1 MKRKEQA
8 EEPKKINY
16 TVNPQDIT
24 REMREAYIDYAMSVI
39 VARALPDVRDGLK
52 PVHRRILYAMKEMGL
67 RSTAKYR
74 KSATVVGEVLGKY
87 HPHGDT
93 AVYDAMVR
101 MAQYF
106 SMRYMLITGQ
116 GNFGSVDGDSPAAM
130 RYTEAKMS
138 HIADELLS
146 DIDKET
152 VDFVP
157 NYDGSREEPT
167 VLPSRVPNLLLN
179 GSFGIAVGMATS
191 IPTHNLTELIDA
203 SLMLIDNPKST
214 VEDLLTHVK
223 GPDFPTGGMIFNKTD
238 IHQAY
243 ATGRGGVV
251 MRGEG
256 DIVERGKGYSIAIS
270 SLPFQVNKAELVE
283 KIADLVRDK
292 KIEGIRDIR
301 DESDKDGLSVV
312 IDLKNDAYPQK
323 VLNTLYKHTDLEKT
337 FHFNMLALI
346 GGIQPQIL
354 SLKTYL
360 EEFIKARLEVVE
372 RRTRHDL
379 RIAEERAHIL
389 DGLKKALDHIDQI
402 ISTIK
407 KSKSRD
413 DAHKNLMQKF
423 KFSDRQTTAILEMRL
438 QALAALERQK
448 IEDELAQTKALIKEL
463 KAILEDPKRIRKVI
477 KDELIEIKTKYGDK
491 RKTKVIDGPVGT
503 LNIEDL
509 IPEEEQVVVMTQA
522 GYLKRV
528 RPQEFRAQKRGG
540 KGIVGGEWKEEDV
553 VSQFVAAGTHDS
565 ILFFTSSGKTYE
577 IKAYDIP
584 EASRTSKG
592 KPAVNFLSL
601 SPGEE
606 VTSILAIPKK
616 RKGSLTSSLVMT
628 TKQGMIK
635 KTNFDDFVDVRR
647 SGILAMKLKKGDV
660 LGWVRIVE
668 KNDDIM
674 LLSKKGLAIRFAEAK
689 TRVMGRQAQ
698 GIRGM
703 RLKSGDEIVGCEIIS
718 RDGKDLEVLV
728 ASANGFGKKTK
739 VSEFKTQARGGA
751 GIKAINVTDKTGPL
765 IAARL
770 PEASAEEFIAISEKG
785 KALRSHLTEM
795 PSLRRA
801 AQGVRIMKLEA
812 GDKLRSVALL

>member
-1 MKRKEQA
+1 MKRKEPA
-8 EEPKKINY
+8 EEPQKISY
-16 TVNPQDIT
+16 TVHPQDIT
-24 REMREAYIDYAMSVI
+24 GEMRNAHIDYAMSVI
-39 VARALPDVRDGLK
+39 IARALPDVRDGLK
-52 PVHRRILYAMKEMGL
+52 PVHRRILYTMKEMGL
-67 RSTAKYR
+67 RSSAKYV
-74 KSATVVGEVLGKY
+74 KSARVVGDVLGKY

-138 HIADELLS
+138 HIADELLA

-152 VDFVP
+152 VDFTP
-157 NYDGSREEPT
+157 TYDGSREEPT
-167 VLPSRVPNLLLN
+167 VLPARVPNLLLN

-203 SLMLIDNPKST
+203 SLTLIDNPKST
-214 VEDLLTHVK
+214 VEDLLVHVK
-223 GPDFPTGGMIFNKTD
+223 GPDFPTGGIIFNKAD

-251 MRGEG
+251 MRGEA

-283 KIADLVRDK
+283 KVADLVRDK
-292 KIEGIRDIR
+292 KVEGIKDIR

-323 VLNTLYKHTDLEKT
+323 VLNMLYKHTDLEKV

-346 GGIQPQIL
+346 GGIQPQTL

-389 DGLKKALDHIDQI
+389 EGLKIALDHIDQI
-402 ISTIK
+402 ITTIK
-407 KSKSRD
+407 RSKDKD

-423 KFSDRQTTAILEMRL
+423 KLSDRQSTAILEMRL

-448 IEDELAQTKALIKEL
+448 IEDELATTRALIREL

-477 KDELIEIKTKYGDK
+477 KNELIEIKTKYGDK

-509 IPEEEQVVVMTQA
+509 IPEEEQVVVMTQS

-540 KGIVGGEWKEEDV
+540 KGLVGGEWKEEDV
-553 VSQFVAAGTHDS
+553 VSQFVSAGTHDS

-584 EASRTSKG
+584 EGSRTSKG
-592 KPAVNFLSL
+592 KPVVNFLSL

-616 RKGSLTSSLVMT
+616 RKGNSTSSLVMT
-628 TKQGMIK
+628 TKQGIIK
-635 KTNFDDFVDVRR
+635 KTNFDDFVDIRR
-647 SGILAMKLKKGDV
+647 SGILAMKLKKGDI

-668 KNDDIM
+668 KGDDIM
-674 LLSKKGLAIRFAEAK
+674 LLSKKGNAIRFAESK
-689 TRVMGRQAQ
+689 TRLMGRQAQ

-703 RLKSGDEIVGCEIIS
+703 RLKSTDEIIGCEIIPKE
-718 RDGKDLEVLV
+718 GKEVEILV

-739 VSEFKTQARGGA
+739 VNEFKTQARGGS
-751 GIKAINVTDKTGPL
+751 GIKAMNVTDKTGPVV
-765 IAARL
+765 AARL
-770 PEASAEEFIAISEKG
+770 PEPIVEEFIAISEKG
-785 KALRSHLTEM
+785 KALRSSLQQM

>member
-1 MKRKEQA
+1 MKHKEPPD
-8 EEPKKINY
+8 EPQKISY
-16 TVNPQDIT
+16 ALHTQDIT
-24 REMREAYIDYAMSVI
+24 SEMRNAYIDYAMSVI
-39 VARALPDVRDGLK
+39 VQRALPDVRDGLK
-52 PVHRRILYAMKEMGL
+52 PVHRRILYTMKEMGL
-67 RSTAKYR
+67 RSSTKYV
-74 KSATVVGEVLGKY
+74 KSARVVGDVLGKY

-138 HIADELLS
+138 RIADELLA

-157 NYDGSREEPT
+157 TYDGSRQEPV

-223 GPDFPTGGMIFNKTD
+223 GPDFPTGGMIFNKAD

-251 MRGEG
+251 MRGEA
-256 DIVERGKGYSIAIS
+256 DIIERGKGYSISIS

-283 KIADLVRDK
+283 KVADLVRDK

-301 DESDKDGLSVV
+301 DESDKDGLTVV

-323 VLNTLYKHTDLEKT
+323 VLNALYKHTDLEKI

-346 GGIQPQIL
+346 GGIQPQTL

-407 KSKSRD
+407 KSASRD
-413 DAHKNLMQKF
+413 DAHKNLIQKF
-423 KFSDRQTTAILEMRL
+423 KFSSQQSTAILELRL

-448 IEDELAQTKALIKEL
+448 IEDELAATKALIREL

-477 KDELIEIKTKYGDK
+477 KDELVEIKTKYGDK

-522 GYLKRV
+522 GYLKRI

-553 VSQFVAAGTHDS
+553 VSQFVSAGTHDS

-584 EASRTSKG
+584 EGARTSKG

-616 RKGSLTSSLVMT
+616 RKGNSTSSLVMT

-635 KTNFDDFVDVRR
+635 KTNFDDFVDIRR

-668 KNDDIM
+668 KGDDIM
-674 LLSKKGLAIRFAEAK
+674 LLSKKGNAIRFAEAK
-689 TRVMGRQAQ
+689 TRLMGRQAQ
-698 GIRGM
+698 GIHGM
-703 RLKSGDEIVGCEIIS
+703 RLKSGDELIGCEIVPK
-718 RDGKDLEVLV
+718 DGKELEVLV

-739 VSEFKTQARGGA
+739 VSEYKTQARGGS
-751 GIKAINVTDKTGPL
+751 GIKAMNVTDKTGPVV
-765 IAARL
+765 AARL
-770 PEASAEEFIAISEKG
+770 PEVSVEEFIAISEKG

>member
-1 MKRKEQA
+1 MKRKEPSEQP
-8 EEPKKINY
+8 EPINY
-16 TVNPQDIT
+16 TVSDQDIAH
-24 REMREAYIDYAMSVI
+24 EMRTAYMDYAMSVI
-39 VARALPDVRDGLK
+39 VTRALPDVRDGLK
-52 PVHRRILYAMKEMGL
+52 PVHRRILYTMKEMGL
-67 RSTAKYR
+67 RSSAKYV
-74 KSATVVGEVLGKY
+74 KSARVVGDVLGKY

-106 SMRYMLITGQ
+106 SMRYMLVTGQ

-138 HIADELLS
+138 RISDELLA

-157 NYDGSREEPT
+157 TYDGSREEPV

-203 SLMLIDNPKST
+203 SLTLIDNPKST
-214 VEDLLTHVK
+214 VEDLLVHVK
-223 GPDFPTGGMIFNKTD
+223 GPDFPTGGMIFNKAD

-251 MRGEG
+251 MRGEA
-256 DIVERGKGYSIAIS
+256 DIVERGKGYSISIS

-283 KIADLVRDK
+283 KMADLVRDK

-323 VLNTLYKHTDLEKT
+323 VLNALYKHTDLEKV

-346 GGIQPQIL
+346 GGIQPQTL

-389 DGLKKALDHIDQI
+389 EGLKTALDHIDQVI
-402 ISTIK
+402 TTIRR
-407 KSKSRD
+407 SKDKD

-423 KFSDRQTTAILEMRL
+423 ELSDRQSTAILEMRL
-438 QALAALERQK
+438 QALAALERKK
-448 IEDELAQTKALIKEL
+448 IEDELATTRALIKEL
-463 KAILEDPKRIRKVI
+463 KAILGNPKRILKVI
-477 KDELIEIKTKYGDK
+477 KEELEEIKIKYGDK

-509 IPEEEQVVVMTQA
+509 IPEEEQVVVMTQS

-540 KGIVGGEWKEEDV
+540 KGLIGGEWKEEDV
-553 VSQFVAAGTHDS
+553 VSQFVSAGTHDS
-565 ILFFTSSGKTYE
+565 ILFFTSAGKTYE

-584 EASRTSKG
+584 EGSRTSKG

-601 SPGEE
+601 VQGEDI
-606 VTSILAIPKK
+606 TSILAIPKE
-616 RKGSLTSSLVMT
+616 RKGGLTSSLVMA

-668 KNDDIM
+668 KGDDIM
-674 LLSKKGLAIRFAEAK
+674 LLSKKGNAIRFAETK
-689 TRVMGRQAQ
+689 TRPMGRQAQ

-703 RLKSGDEIVGCEIIS
+703 RLKTGDEIIGCEIIPK
-718 RDGKDLEVLV
+718 DGKDLEVLV
-728 ASANGFGKKTK
+728 ASINGFGKKTK
-739 VSEFKTQARGGA
+739 VNEFKIQSRGGS
-751 GIKAINVTDKTGPL
+751 GIKAMNVSDKTGPVV
-765 IAARL
+765 AARL
-770 PEASAEEFIAISEKG
+770 PDKTAEEFIAISEKG
-785 KALRSHLTEM
+785 KTLRSYLQQM

-801 AQGVRIMKLEA
+801 AQGVRIMKLET
-812 GDKLRSVALL
+812 GDKLRSIALL

>member
-1 MKRKEQA
+1 MKRKEPA
-8 EEPKKINY
+8 EEPQKISY
-16 TVNPQDIT
+16 TVHPQDIT
-24 REMREAYIDYAMSVI
+24 GEMRNAYIDYAMSVI
-39 VARALPDVRDGLK
+39 IARALPDVRDGLK
-52 PVHRRILYAMKEMGL
+52 PVHRRILYTMKEMGL
-67 RSTAKYR
+67 RSSAKYV
-74 KSATVVGEVLGKY
+74 KSARVVGDVLGKY

-138 HIADELLS
+138 HIADELLA

-152 VDFVP
+152 VDFTP
-157 NYDGSREEPT
+157 TYDGSREEPT
-167 VLPSRVPNLLLN
+167 VLPARVPNLLLN

-203 SLMLIDNPKST
+203 SLTLIDNPKST
-214 VEDLLTHVK
+214 VEDLLVHVK
-223 GPDFPTGGMIFNKTD
+223 GPDFPTGGIIFNKAD

-251 MRGEG
+251 MRGEA

-283 KIADLVRDK
+283 KVADLVRDK
-292 KIEGIRDIR
+292 KVEGIKDIR

-323 VLNTLYKHTDLEKT
+323 VLNMLYKHTDLEKV

-346 GGIQPQIL
+346 GGIQPQTL

-389 DGLKKALDHIDQI
+389 EGLKIALDHIDQI
-402 ISTIK
+402 ITTIK
-407 KSKSRD
+407 RSKDKD

-423 KFSDRQTTAILEMRL
+423 KLSDRQSTAILEMRL

-448 IEDELAQTKALIKEL
+448 IEDELATTRALIREL

-477 KDELIEIKTKYGDK
+477 KNELIEIKTKYGDK

-509 IPEEEQVVVMTQA
+509 IPEEEQVVVMTQS

-540 KGIVGGEWKEEDV
+540 KGLVGGEWKEEDV
-553 VSQFVAAGTHDS
+553 VSQFVSAGTHDS

-584 EASRTSKG
+584 EGSRTSKG
-592 KPAVNFLSL
+592 KPVVNFLSL

-616 RKGSLTSSLVMT
+616 RKGNSTSSLVMT
-628 TKQGMIK
+628 TKQGIIK
-635 KTNFDDFVDVRR
+635 KTNFDDFVDIRR
-647 SGILAMKLKKGDV
+647 SGILAMKLKKGDI

-668 KNDDIM
+668 KGDDIM
-674 LLSKKGLAIRFAEAK
+674 LLSKKGNAIRFAESK
-689 TRVMGRQAQ
+689 TRLMGRQAQ

-703 RLKSGDEIVGCEIIS
+703 RLKSTDEIIGCEIIPKE
-718 RDGKDLEVLV
+718 GKEVEILV

-739 VSEFKTQARGGA
+739 VNEFKTQARGGS
-751 GIKAINVTDKTGPL
+751 GIKAMNVTDKTGPVV
-765 IAARL
+765 AARL
-770 PEASAEEFIAISEKG
+770 PEPIVEEFIAISEKG
-785 KALRSHLTEM
+785 KALRSSLQQM

>member
-1 MKRKEQA
+1 
-8 EEPKKINY
+8 
-16 TVNPQDIT
+16 
-24 REMREAYIDYAMSVI
+24 MSVI
-39 VARALPDVRDGLK
+39 VQRALPDVRDGLK

-87 HPHGDT
+87 HPHGDV

-152 VDFVP
+152 VDFAP

-191 IPTHNLTELIDA
+191 IPTHNLSELIDA
-203 SLMLIDNPKST
+203 TLTLIDNPKST
-214 VEDLLTHVK
+214 IEDLLVHVK
-223 GPDFPTGGMIFNKTD
+223 GPDFPTGGMIFNKAD

-251 MRGEG
+251 TRGEA
-256 DIVERGKGYSIAIS
+256 DIIERGKGYSIAIS

-292 KIEGIRDIR
+292 KIEGIKDIR
-301 DESDKDGLSVV
+301 DESDKDGLSVI

-346 GGIQPQIL
+346 GGIQPQTL

-407 KSKSRD
+407 KSKNRD

-477 KDELIEIKTKYGDK
+477 KDELVEIKTKYGDK

-553 VSQFVAAGTHDS
+553 VSQFVSAGTHDS
-565 ILFFTSSGKTYE
+565 ILFFTSAGKTYE

-584 EASRTSKG
+584 EGARTSKG

-616 RKGSLTSSLVMT
+616 KKGSITSSLVMT

-635 KTNFDDFVDVRR
+635 KTNFDDFVDIRR

-668 KNDDIM
+668 KGDDIM
-674 LLSKKGLAIRFAEAK
+674 LLTKKGNAIRFAEAK
-689 TRVMGRQAQ
+689 TRLMGRQAQ

-703 RLKSGDEIVGCEIIS
+703 RLKSGDEIIGCEIVPK
-718 RDGKDLEVLV
+718 DGKELEVLV

-739 VSEFKTQARGGA
+739 VSEFKTQSRGGS
-751 GIKAINVTDKTGPL
+751 GIKAMNVTDKTGPVV
-765 IAARL
+765 AARL
-770 PEASAEEFIAISEKG
+770 PEASVEEFIAISEKG

>member
-1 MKRKEQA
+1 MKRKESA
-8 EEPKKINY
+8 PEPEKINY

-24 REMREAYIDYAMSVI
+24 SEMRTAYIDYAMSVI

-67 RSTAKYR
+67 RSNAKYR

-138 HIADELLS
+138 HIADEILS

-167 VLPSRVPNLLLN
+167 VLPSRIPNLLLN

-203 SLMLIDNPKST
+203 SLTLIDNPKAT
-214 VEDLLTHVK
+214 IEDLLVHVK
-223 GPDFPTGGMIFNKTD
+223 GPDFPTGGMIFNKAD

-251 MRGEG
+251 MRGEA
-256 DIVERGKGYSIAIS
+256 DIVERGKGYGIAIS

-323 VLNTLYKHTDLEKT
+323 VLNALYKHTDLEKV

-346 GGIQPQIL
+346 GGIQPQTL

-360 EEFIKARLEVVE
+360 EEFVKARLEVVE

-477 KDELIEIKTKYGDK
+477 KEELVEIKTKYGDK

-503 LNIEDL
+503 LNVEDL

-522 GYLKRV
+522 GYLKRI

-553 VSQFVAAGTHDS
+553 VSQFVSAGTHDS

-584 EASRTSKG
+584 EGSRTSKG

-616 RKGSLTSSLVMT
+616 RKGSLSSSLVMA
-628 TKQGMIK
+628 TKQGMMK
-635 KTNFDDFVDVRR
+635 KTDFDDFTDIRR
-647 SGILAMKLKKGDV
+647 SGIIAMKLKKGDV

-668 KNDDIM
+668 KGDDIM
-674 LLSKKGLAIRFAEAK
+674 LLTKKGNAIRFAEAK
-689 TRVMGRQAQ
+689 TRPMGRQAQ
-698 GIRGM
+698 GIRGI
-703 RLKSGDEIVGCEIIS
+703 RLRAGDELVGCEIVA
-718 RDGKDLEVLV
+718 KDRKDSEVLV

-739 VSEFKTQARGGA
+739 VSEFKVQARGG
-751 GIKAINVTDKTGPL
+751 GGVKAMNVTDKTGPVV
-765 IAARL
+765 AARV
-770 PEASAEEFIAISEKG
+770 PEIITEEFIAISEKG
-785 KALRSHLTEM
+785 KALRSHLKEM

-801 AQGVRIMKLEA
+801 AQGVRIMKLET

>member
-1 MKRKEQA
+1 MKRKEPT
-8 EEPKKINY
+8 EEPKKISY
-16 TVNPQDIT
+16 ALHTQDIT
-24 REMREAYIDYAMSVI
+24 HEMRNAYIDYAMSVI

-52 PVHRRILYAMKEMGL
+52 PVHRRILYTMKEMGL
-67 RSTAKYR
+67 RSSAKYV
-74 KSATVVGEVLGKY
+74 KSARVVGDVLGKY

-138 HIADELLS
+138 RIADELLA

-152 VDFVP
+152 VDFTP
-157 NYDGSREEPT
+157 TYDGSREEPT

-203 SLMLIDNPKST
+203 SLTLIDNPKAT
-214 VEDLLTHVK
+214 IEDLLVHVK
-223 GPDFPTGGMIFNKTD
+223 GPDFPTGGMIFNKAD

-251 MRGEG
+251 MRGEA

-323 VLNTLYKHTDLEKT
+323 VLNTLYKHTDLEKI
-337 FHFNMLALI
+337 FHFNMLALV
-346 GGIQPQIL
+346 GGIQPQTL

-360 EEFIKARLEVVE
+360 EEFLKARLEVVE

-389 DGLKKALDHIDQI
+389 EGLKIALDHIDQI
-402 ISTIK
+402 IATIK
-407 KSKSRD
+407 RSKDKD

-423 KFSDRQTTAILEMRL
+423 KLSDRQSTAILEMRL

-448 IEDELAQTKALIKEL
+448 IEDEYAQTKALIREL

-477 KDELIEIKTKYGDK
+477 KDELVEIKTKYGDK

-509 IPEEEQVVVMTQA
+509 IPEEEQVVVMTQT

-540 KGIVGGEWKEEDV
+540 KGLVGAEWREEDV
-553 VSQFVAAGTHDS
+553 VSQFVSAGTHDS

-584 EASRTSKG
+584 EGSRTSKG

-601 SPGEE
+601 SPGEDI
-606 VTSILAIPKK
+606 TSILAIPKK
-616 RKGSLTSSLVMT
+616 RKGNLTSSLVMA
-628 TKQGMIK
+628 TKQGMMK

-668 KNDDIM
+668 KGDDIM
-674 LLSKKGLAIRFAEAK
+674 LLSKKGLAIRFAETK

-703 RLKSGDEIVGCEIIS
+703 RLKSTDELVGCEIIPK
-718 RDGKDLEVLV
+718 DGKNLEVLV
-728 ASANGFGKKTK
+728 ASTNGFGKKTK
-739 VSEFKTQARGGA
+739 VSEFKTQARGGS
-751 GIKAINVTDKTGPL
+751 GIKAMNVTDKTGPL
-765 IAARL
+765 VAARL
-770 PEASAEEFIAISEKG
+770 PEPAAEEFIAISEKG
-785 KALRSHLTEM
+785 KALRSSLQQM

-812 GDKLRSVALL
+812 GDKLRSVAIL